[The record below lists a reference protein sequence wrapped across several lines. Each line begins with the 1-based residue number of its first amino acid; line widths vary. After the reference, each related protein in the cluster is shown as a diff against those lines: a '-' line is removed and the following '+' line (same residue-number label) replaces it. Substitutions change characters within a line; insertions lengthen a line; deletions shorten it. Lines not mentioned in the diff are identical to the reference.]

1 MDSVI
6 NSANIKFLLQGLK
19 LTMTI
24 AVVTIILSIV
34 IGTIL
39 AVLRRNKGIFG
50 AIAATYIEIF
60 RNTPL
65 ILWILFCRFL
75 IPIKPMSSGILS
87 MTLFTTAVM
96 AEIIRGGLNSVAT
109 GQFEAG
115 KSQGF
120 STFQILWH
128 IILPQAF
135 RNMVPAILSQVV
147 TTIKDTS
154 FLWIVGIEDLTG
166 KGMILMGS
174 FVSSNQIFGMY
185 GLLALIYFTIN
196 FTLSS
201 IVRTQQGKLA
211 LMS

>member
-1 MDSVI
+1 
-6 NSANIKFLLQGLK
+6 
-19 LTMTI
+19 
-24 AVVTIILSIV
+24 
-34 IGTIL
+34 
-39 AVLRRNKGIFG
+39 
-50 AIAATYIEIF
+50 
-60 RNTPL
+60 
-65 ILWILFCRFL
+65 
-75 IPIKPMSSGILS
+75 

-96 AEIIRGGLNSVAT
+96 AEIIRGGLNSVPT

-120 STFQILWH
+120 STLQILLY

-154 FLWIVGIEDLTG
+154 FLWVVGIEDLTG

-174 FVSSNQIFGMY
+174 FVSSNQIFAMY

-196 FTLSS
+196 FALSF
-201 IVRTQQGKLA
+201 IVRKQQGKLA

>member
-1 MDSVI
+1 MESVI
-6 NSANIKFLLQGLK
+6 NSANIKFLLEGLK
-19 LTMTI
+19 VTMII

-50 AIAATYIEIF
+50 AIAAVYIEIF

-75 IPIKPMSSGILS
+75 IPIKPMYSGILS
-87 MTLFTTAVM
+87 MTIFTTAVM
-96 AEIIRGGLNSVAT
+96 AEIIRGGLNSVSV

-154 FLWIVGIEDLTG
+154 FLWVVGIEDLTG

-174 FVSSNQIFGMY
+174 FVSSDQIFTMY
-185 GLLALIYFTIN
+185 GILAVIYFTIN
-196 FTLSS
+196 FALSH
-201 IVRTQQGKLA
+201 IVRTQQGKLV
-211 LMS
+211 LMN